1 MLDPDSN
8 VAWDR
13 SEIDERL
20 IAMQTKQQDEQAA
33 MLDTLRDQIQT
44 GITDAVENLKLET
57 PFS

>member
-1 MLDPDSN
+1 MLDPDSM

-33 MLDTLRDQIQT
+33 MLDTLCGQIQK
-44 GITDAVENLKLET
+44 IANAVENLKLELL
-57 PFS
+57 SVE